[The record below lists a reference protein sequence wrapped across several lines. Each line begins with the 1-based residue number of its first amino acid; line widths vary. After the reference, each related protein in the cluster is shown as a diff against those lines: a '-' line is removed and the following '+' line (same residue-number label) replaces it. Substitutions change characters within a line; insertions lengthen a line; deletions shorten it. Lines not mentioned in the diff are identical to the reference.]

1 VILLAEKID
10 FASIEEVPL
19 RQYFPREDTSFTPW
33 LKDNIK
39 LLGDTIGIDITD
51 PEIEVPIGS
60 YRLDILAQESDSD
73 RKIVIENQFGEANH
87 DHLGKLLTYMAGLNA
102 NVSIWLAESFR
113 DEHITA
119 VNHLN
124 QISDENTA
132 FFV

>member
-1 VILLAEKID
+1 MILLAEKID

-102 NVSIWLAESFR
+102 NVSI
-113 DEHITA
+113 
-119 VNHLN
+119 
-124 QISDENTA
+124 
-132 FFV
+132 